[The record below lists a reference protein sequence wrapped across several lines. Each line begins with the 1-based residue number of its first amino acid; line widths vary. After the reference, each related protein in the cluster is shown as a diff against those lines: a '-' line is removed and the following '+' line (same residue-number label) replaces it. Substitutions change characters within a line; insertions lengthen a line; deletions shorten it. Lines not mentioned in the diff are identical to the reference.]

1 VPLPVAIVA
10 AAADGERAC
19 STGTVTYVSLEPAL
33 LATPLAA
40 AGRTCGLVRRSGEL
54 SISIL
59 AEGQAEVA
67 VRAAR
72 STAGDKF
79 AEHEIPAVDAPPG
92 WSAPGIAGAVAVFW
106 CSVEATVP
114 GADALLVL
122 ARAHEAA
129 VTGGEPLLRFR
140 RRYRRLGADVP
151 VAAEAAYPL

>member
-19 STGTVTYVSLEPAL
+19 STGTVTYVSHDPPL
-33 LATPLAA
+33 LAVPLAA
-40 AGRTCGLVRRSGEL
+40 AGRTSGLVRRSGEL

-59 AEGQAEVA
+59 AEEQAELA

-72 STAGDKF
+72 ATEGDKF
-79 AEHEIPAVDAPPG
+79 AEQEIPAVDPPPG
-92 WSAPGIAGAVAVFW
+92 CSAPGIAGAVAVFW
-106 CSVEATVP
+106 CSVEATLP
-114 GADALLVL
+114 AEGALVVL
-122 ARAHEAA
+122 ARARETTVA
-129 VTGGEPLLRFR
+129 GGEPLLRFR